1 MTNIV
6 SASHQRDGTICIMKK
21 ITAIED
27 TPLPDVIA
35 DEAHLEELISIPT
48 RGLVDDFA
56 KLEGDIL
63 VLGVAGK
70 VGPTLAMMAK
80 RAAPQKKVIGVA
92 RFSDA
97 DVRRRLEAA
106 GVETITCDLLDR
118 KAVEALPKAA
128 NVVYMAG
135 KKFGTT
141 GGEPFTWA
149 MNAAVPVYVGEQFSG
164 TRFVAF
170 STLCVYPFSKVA
182 GPGATP
188 DDTPPTPLGEYAN
201 SCVARE
207 RVFQYFSEIT
217 KSPGRL
223 ARLNYAIDCRYGVL
237 HDVAMHVKNGTP
249 IDIRTGVANC
259 IWQGDAIAQ
268 ILRTL
273 VHGNV
278 PARAINIGAP
288 KTTNIRAAAERFG
301 QLFGKKPVYT
311 GTEQPTAWHN
321 DCSEAHHLFGDPAV
335 DFDTMIR
342 WNADW
347 LKRGMPVHNK
357 PTHYEEREGA
367 F

>member
-1 MTNIV
+1 MSYIQT
-6 SASHQRDGTICIMKK
+6 
-21 ITAIED
+21 IED
-27 TPLPDVIA
+27 TPLPA
-35 DEAHLEELISIPT
+35 AFRDEAHLEELLSTPP
-48 RGLVDDFA
+48 RGLVEDLA
-56 KLEGDIL
+56 KLDGDIA

-80 RAAPQKKVIGVA
+80 RAAPQKRVIGVA

-97 DVRRRLEAA
+97 DVKRRLEVA

-118 KAVEALPKAA
+118 DAVAKLPEIP

-149 MNAAVPVYVGEQFSG
+149 MNAVVPAYIGERLAR

-170 STLCVYPFSKVA
+170 STLCVYPFSLVA
-182 GPGATP
+182 GAGATP

-207 RVFQYFSEIT
+207 RVFQYFST
-217 KSPGRL
+217 KTESPGRL

-237 HDVAMHVKNGTP
+237 SDIAQWVLKGQP

-259 IWQGDAIAQ
+259 IWQGDAISH
-268 ILRTL
+268 ILRCL
-273 VHGNV
+273 LHGSV
-278 PARAINIGAP
+278 PAKAINIGAP
-288 KTTNIRAAAERFG
+288 RTTNVRQAAIRFG
-301 QLFGKKPVYT
+301 ELFGKKPVFI
-311 GTEQPTAWHN
+311 GAEQPTAWHN
-321 DCSEAHHLFGDPAV
+321 DCSEAQSLFGDPVV
-335 DFDTMIR
+335 DLDTMIR

-347 LKRGMPVHNK
+347 LLRGLPLHNK
-357 PTHYEEREGA
+357 PTHYEERAGN